1 MPLSFITLAQVAV
14 ALEKIHELL
23 VTDSYATKRDLFYN
37 DVDLFEK
44 QQILDCVI
52 DDLACLFR
60 VPRRCLHVVKV
71 AVFMDIRYQPVY
83 WQIQDF
89 LL

>member
-60 VPRRCLHVVKV
+60 VPRRCLHVISDTKG
-71 AVFMDIRYQPVY
+71 MML
-83 WQIQDF
+83 W
-89 LL
+89 

>member
-1 MPLSFITLAQVAV
+1 MRQFGVVLFSKNQ
-14 ALEKIHELL
+14 
-23 VTDSYATKRDLFYN
+23 YYRDLFYN